1 MGETMAIST
10 ETILRQAMQLP
21 ISERASLIENLI
33 VSLDKPDPAVDILW
47 LKEAESRLAAYR
59 SGELGAVDAE
69 QVFAELGKQI

>member
-1 MGETMAIST
+1 MAIST

-21 ISERASLIENLI
+21 ISERAALIENLI
-33 VSLDKPDPAVDILW
+33 VSLDKPDSAVDILW

-59 SGELGAVDAE
+59 SGQLGVVDAE